1 MHKENVKLCGFF
13 FSVPEH
19 KEKLA
24 YKLPLVTRVKQ
35 LMSEV
40 FFFQAAV
47 RDEEIPYGPL
57 VQRKQRVTGK
67 KKKETVCVRV
77 TEGNKIER
85 TKHQH
90 C

>member
-1 MHKENVKLCGFF
+1 MYKENVKLI

-19 KEKLA
+19 KKKLA
-24 YKLPLVTRVKQ
+24 YMLPVVTGAKTVC
-35 LMSEV
+35 EV
-40 FFFQAAV
+40 FFLQAVV

-57 VQRKQRVTGK
+57 VQRKQSNRKRK
-67 KKKETVCVRV
+67 KMKCIRV

>member
-1 MHKENVKLCGFF
+1 MWVFP
-13 FSVPEH
+13 VPEH

-24 YKLPLVTRVKQ
+24 YKLPVVTRVKQ

-67 KKKETVCVRV
+67 KKKKRETVCVRV
-77 TEGNKIER
+77 TEGNKIGR